1 MSEPTDSLT
10 SHAKAA
16 LIAALYGSSFSWFNI
31 DDSPWS
37 TRALWFSGLAFTVGS
52 ISSATQQAITLY
64 RFSSQE
70 DACHRIRK
78 VLGHRNRHGR
88 WRPKMMHVYIWQVP
102 VICLRV
108 GILLFLIGLI
118 ILLWTAKLDSPGN
131 FQVSAR
137 SVVDLHP
144 GLTSSVQVAVVF
156 SVVGPLIVLNY
167 LFCSFAVYFNAS

>member
-1 MSEPTDSLT
+1 
-10 SHAKAA
+10 
-16 LIAALYGSSFSWFNI
+16 
-31 DDSPWS
+31 
-37 TRALWFSGLAFTVGS
+37 
-52 ISSATQQAITLY
+52 
-64 RFSSQE
+64 
-70 DACHRIRK
+70 
-78 VLGHRNRHGR
+78 
-88 WRPKMMHVYIWQVP
+88 MMHVYIWQVP

-137 SVVDLHP
+137 SVCILYP
-144 GLTSSVQVAVVF
+144 GLTSFVQVAVVF